1 MDIAS
6 LSFAMDTSGLKR
18 GEDALDRTEKA
29 ANRTADAMDKAGKSG
44 DAASAGIGKSA
55 KAATEASAS
64 LDRYEKSARQAGQA
78 TEQFERQARSAS
90 ASNTPAKAASQTAE
104 AFDAI
109 GAKAT
114 QSGKKVEQSA
124 AAAANAMRMLPAQ
137 MTDIGVGLATGQSP
151 LMVLLQQ
158 GGQLK
163 DMFGGLVPA
172 IQATA
177 SYVAGLVNPITVTA
191 GAVAALGYA
200 YYAGNKEAKEFN
212 ATLQLTGN
220 YAGLTASS
228 LENMTRRVAA
238 DARTSFGEARDVL
251 MDFAK
256 TGRLTSSEMEGLATV
271 VVRTAQLTGESLED
285 VSKDY
290 AKVTADPA
298 KWAAEHNQAMH
309 FMDVATYQHIKA
321 LQDAGDKHAA
331 VQAVIEAATAQV
343 AASSTQHLSKAE
355 QAWRNLSAGVQQF
368 WAELKKGLSTGPTLQ
383 DQIDT
388 LMGERR
394 DIQGNRLAAGRVA
407 SIDRQVALL
416 QEQQRMEQRAAESAS
431 ANARKQE
438 DAIAAQLRV
447 DKMRDEVMTNAQR
460 RQKELDKLD
469 KDRAAILAAGG
480 SFSDADYSRLAA
492 GINEKYKDPKGSGSG
507 AAARLE
513 NTLGGQIAALEG
525 YARQA
530 KQIERSTQLDLQNE
544 RTQGLISEREYLEK
558 SYTLKENALQDQL
571 AIAELEAEA
580 ASGRKSL
587 AERER
592 YASKVQELEEQIVN
606 VRKEGTNAVAA
617 YDKRATDSLRAYT
630 DALDNALKLR
640 QQEIGQN
647 IAGLGMGDTARDQLA
662 RIQQANRDFDQ
673 KFYDLS
679 RSRREG
685 RISEDDYQ
693 AQLAALQQYQTDR
706 VLLEQ
711 SATQQMLA
719 AQSSWELGATRS
731 LANYADAAQNV
742 FSQTES
748 LVTRAFGS
756 MEDAL
761 VSFTMTGKLNF
772 GDFAKAIIADLVRI
786 QTRAALSGI
795 FSQLGNLV
803 VGAIGGSMQSSYGGI
818 QGSTDFAG
826 TPVDLSNPVGTPLA
840 RAGGGDVQAGMPLL
854 VGERGRPELFVPD
867 SNGTI
872 IPDNV
877 LARQSAQQAASM
889 SIEFHNTYNIDS
901 RTDRAEVIA
910 AIERS
915 QQQTKAQILDSMNRG
930 GTFSPKR

>member
-6 LSFAMDTSGLKR
+6 LGIAMDTSGLAR
-18 GEDALDRTEKA
+18 GEAALDTA
-29 ANRTADAMDKAGKSG
+29 AKTAGRTADA
-44 DAASAGIGKSA
+44 
-55 KAATEASAS
+55 
-64 LDRYEKSARQAGQA
+64 
-78 TEQFERQARSAS
+78 
-90 ASNTPAKAASQTAE
+90 
-104 AFDAI
+104 FDTV

-114 QSGKKVEQSA
+114 QAGKKVQQSA
-124 AAAANAMRMLPAQ
+124 AQAANAMRMLPAQ

-177 SYVAGLVNPITVTA
+177 SYVAGLVNPLTVTA

-212 ATLQLTGN
+212 ATLQMTGN

-228 LENMTRRVAA
+228 LESMTRRVAA

-271 VVRTAQLTGESLED
+271 VVRTAELTGEKLED

-343 AASSTQHLSKAE
+343 AASSAQHLSKAE
-355 QAWRNLSAGVQQF
+355 QAWRSLSAGVQQF
-368 WAELKKGLSTGPTLQ
+368 YAELKKGLSTGPTLQ

-388 LMGERR
+388 LTGERR

-407 SIDRQVALL
+407 SIDKQVALL
-416 QEQQRMEQRAAESAS
+416 QEQQRMEQRAAESSA

-447 DKMRDEVMTNAQR
+447 DKMRDEVMSNAQK
-460 RQKELDKLD
+460 RQKELEKLD

-480 SFSDADYSRLAA
+480 SFSDADYARMVS
-492 GINEKYKDPKGSGSG
+492 GINEKYKDPKASGAG
-507 AAARLE
+507 AAALE
-513 NTLGGQIAALEG
+513 NALGGQIAALEG

-530 KQIERSTQLDLQNE
+530 KQIEHQSQLDLQQQ
-544 RTQGLISEREYLEK
+544 RTMGLVSEREYIQK
-558 SYTLKENALQDQL
+558 SYDLKENALQDQL

-592 YASKVQELEEQIVN
+592 YASKVQEIEEQIVN

-719 AQSSWELGATRS
+719 AQSSWELGATRA

-742 FSQTES
+742 FAQTES
-748 LVTRAFGS
+748 LFTRAFGS

-772 GDFAKAIIADLVRI
+772 GDFAKSVISDLIRI

-795 FSQLGNLV
+795 FSQLGGSLLGMAGDATGISVGGVYGPATQAGLDSLV
-803 VGAIGGSMQSSYGGI
+803 SSV
-818 QGSTDFAG
+818 ST
-826 TPVDLSNPVGTPLA
+826 
-840 RAGGGDVQAGMPLL
+840 RASGGDVQAGVPLL

-867 SNGTI
+867 SDGTI

-877 LARQSAQQAASM
+877 LARKDAQQAAPM
-889 SIEFHNTYNIDS
+889 SVEINNTYHIDS
-901 RTDRAEVIA
+901 RTDRSEIIA
-910 AIERS
+910 FIDQKSR
-915 QQQTKAQILDSMNRG
+915 QTKAEILDSMNRG
-930 GTFSPKR
+930 GAFSPKR

>member
-1 MDIAS
+1 
-6 LSFAMDTSGLKR
+6 
-18 GEDALDRTEKA
+18 
-29 ANRTADAMDKAGKSG
+29 
-44 DAASAGIGKSA
+44 
-55 KAATEASAS
+55 
-64 LDRYEKSARQAGQA
+64 
-78 TEQFERQARSAS
+78 
-90 ASNTPAKAASQTAE
+90 
-104 AFDAI
+104 
-109 GAKAT
+109 
-114 QSGKKVEQSA
+114 
-124 AAAANAMRMLPAQ
+124 MRMLPAQ

-191 GAVAALGYA
+191 GAFAALGYA
-200 YYAGNKEAKEFN
+200 YYSGNKEAKEFN

-228 LENMTRRVAA
+228 LENMTRRVAT
-238 DARTSFGEARDVL
+238 DARSSFGDARDVL

-256 TGRLTSSEMEGLATV
+256 TGRLTSSEMEGLSKV
-271 VVRTAQLTGESLED
+271 VVETARLTGESLED

-394 DIQGNRLAAGRVA
+394 DIQGNRLASGRLA

-416 QEQQRMEQRAAESAS
+416 QEQQRMEQRAAESAA

-438 DAIAAQLRV
+438 DAISAQLRI

-480 SFSDADYSRLAA
+480 SFSDADYSRLVS
-492 GINEKYKDPKGSGSG
+492 GINEKYKDPKASG
-507 AAARLE
+507 AGASALQ
-513 NTLGGQIAALEG
+513 NTLAGQIAALEG

-530 KQIERSTQLDLQNE
+530 KQIERQSQLDLQQQ
-544 RTQGLISEREYLEK
+544 RTMGLVSEREYIEK
-558 SYTLKENALQDQL
+558 SYDLKENALQDQL

-592 YASKVQELEEQIVN
+592 YASKVQEIEEQIVS
-606 VRKEGTNAVAA
+606 VRKEGANAVAA

-693 AQLAALQQYQTDR
+693 AQLAALQKYQTDR

-711 SATQQMLA
+711 SATQQMLN
-719 AQSSWELGATRS
+719 AQSSWELGATRA

-742 FSQTES
+742 FSQTEDMM
-748 LVTRAFGS
+748 TRVFGS

-761 VSFTMTGKLNF
+761 VSFTITGKLNF
-772 GDFAKAIIADLVRI
+772 GDFAKAVIADLVRI
-786 QTRAALSGI
+786 QARAALSGI
-795 FSQLGNLV
+795 FSQLGGLV
-803 VGAIGGSMQSSYGGI
+803 LGAIGGSMQSSYGGI
-818 QGSTDFAG
+818 QGSTDLAG
-826 TPVDLSNPVGTPLA
+826 TAVDLSNPVGVPV
-840 RAGGGDVQAGMPLL
+840 RAGGGDVQGGMPYL

-867 SNGTI
+867 GPGTI
-872 IPDNV
+872 VPDNV
-877 LARQSAQQAASM
+877 LARQPAQQAAPM
-889 SIEFHNTYNIDS
+889 TVEIHNTYNIDS
-901 RTDRAEVIA
+901 RSDRQEIIA
-910 AIERS
+910 FIDQKSR
-915 QQQTKAQILDSMNRG
+915 QTKAEILDSMNRG
-930 GTFSPKR
+930 GAFSPKR